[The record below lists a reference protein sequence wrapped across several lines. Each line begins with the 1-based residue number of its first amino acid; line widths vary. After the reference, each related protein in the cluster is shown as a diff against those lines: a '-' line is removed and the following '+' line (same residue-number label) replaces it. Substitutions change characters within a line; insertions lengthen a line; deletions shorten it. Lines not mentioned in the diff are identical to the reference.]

1 MVFPEN
7 DYDSSGSFTYS
18 NNTYSYTHQAFGAD
32 KFRYSWNFGKNWTQ
46 WNDWEN
52 TTILNASLFTDP
64 ANFWAGDHLM
74 VQCEYLRL
82 CLSVDSRRFNLWFV

>member
-7 DYDSSGSFTYS
+7 DYDSSGSFTFS
-18 NNTYSYTHQAFGAD
+18 NNAYTYTHHAFGAD
-32 KFRYSWNFGKNWTQ
+32 KFRYSGNFGKNWTQ

-52 TTILNASLFTDP
+52 TTTLNASLFTDP

-74 VQCEYLRL
+74 VQCEYLQL
-82 CLSVDSRRFNLWFV
+82 GFKC